1 MKNEKN
7 YMGFLIHKIYQILKR
22 FAGTFRWAQT
32 SYFWRVKYYFLIFFI
47 PKILDNNG
55 DDVGKIS
62 KQWMGCFTEVF
73 TNTDTFK
80 IKFPENATLEIKAA
94 LFGATMLV
102 VSCWY
107 LLYR

>member
-1 MKNEKN
+1 M
-7 YMGFLIHKIYQILKR
+7 
-22 FAGTFRWAQT
+22 
-32 SYFWRVKYYFLIFFI
+32 
-47 PKILDNNG
+47 DNNG

-80 IKFPENATLEIKAA
+80 IKFPENVTLEIKAV
-94 LFGATMLV
+94 LLGATMLV

-107 LLYR
+107 LFIWLLMLYFVKMHRKLYF